1 MPVVTLSG
9 TPFDDIVPELQEA
22 LDVALAGTLMLTQ
35 GNLAKANPKDTGR
48 MASSWFIGQ
57 NSSPKDERPEEWSEP
72 GKVRVEVP
80 EYTGKIN
87 FKGNWFISNN
97 LEYAEEVALRYS
109 PRLRAAQAPANWFTA
124 IADNTGKVFNRQFDK
139 VKP

>member
-1 MPVVTLSG
+1 MATVTLSG

-35 GNLAKANPKDTGR
+35 GNLAKQNPKDSGR

-57 NSSPKDERPEEWSEP
+57 NSPPNDVRPEDWAEP
-72 GKVRVEVP
+72 GDKRVDVP
-80 EYTGKIN
+80 EYTGKIT
-87 FKGNWFISNN
+87 FKGTWFISNN
-97 LEYAEEVALRYS
+97 VPYAEEVALRYS

>member
-22 LDVALAGTLMLTQ
+22 LDTALAGTLILTQ
-35 GNLAKANPKDTGR
+35 GNLAKQNPKDSGR

-57 NSSPKDERPEEWSEP
+57 NSPPREQRPEDWAEP
-72 GKVRVEVP
+72 GDKRVEVP

-124 IADNTGKVFNRQFDK
+124 IADNTGKVFSRQFDK